1 VNLRVE
7 HVRHSKCRQEFLDRV
22 KSNHDAHAI
31 AKEKGGE
38 LLASHL
44 FFLNSDTYGHLERIN
59 LRRIPALPRE
69 ARTVSTA
76 QNAPQTIVP
85 VPYETTI

>member
-1 VNLRVE
+1 MPSPRRRAVSCWLPI
-7 HVRHSKCRQEFLDRV
+7 F
-22 KSNHDAHAI
+22 
-31 AKEKGGE
+31 
-38 LLASHL
+38 